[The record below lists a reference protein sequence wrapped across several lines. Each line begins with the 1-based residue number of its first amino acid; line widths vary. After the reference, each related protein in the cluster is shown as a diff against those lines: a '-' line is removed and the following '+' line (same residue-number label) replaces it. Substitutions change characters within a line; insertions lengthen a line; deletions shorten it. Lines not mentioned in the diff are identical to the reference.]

1 MHAFGYV
8 LSVVPVAVAT
18 ACAVWP
24 VRGAVRR
31 LGTASYVAGFAPSQ
45 LPVPVACYLLASTA
59 LCLAQGELGSASG
72 RVGLALTL
80 CALAGLGTLV
90 ARALPTRR
98 VVERAL
104 TPYGLPEDRPGG
116 PGPLSVISRP
126 AAAALLVPFL
136 RGRRD
141 VQRIA
146 DLAYGDAKRFQ
157 RLDLYRHRSRP
168 DDAPVFVY
176 FHGGHF
182 HSGSKNREA
191 LPLLYRLAANGW
203 IVISANYR
211 LAPAASFPDAHVDA
225 KLVLAWVGEHVA
237 AFGGDP
243 DTIVIAGDSAGAHLA
258 AFAGLTANDPTYQPR
273 FEQADTTVTAVVG
286 LGGYYGQLDTA
297 RPETSPLAHARD
309 DAPPFLLLHGDR
321 DSVIPVQWA
330 REFAADL
337 RAISHA
343 PVELVELPG
352 AQHAFDHFH
361 TVRSAPVAAAIQA
374 FTAWT
379 RRQDQGCPDHHR
391 RQAPRADPLI
401 DPPRAGSPS
410 RAAAATRP
418 ALVFRRAS
426 ARRAARSARGGS

>member
-1 MHAFGYV
+1 MGRGGRILLACE
-8 LSVVPVAVAT
+8 LPDTSSPSCRSRSPRRVPCGRSA
-18 ACAVWP
+18 
-24 VRGAVRR
+24 GGR
-31 LGTASYVAGFAPSQ
+31 LGTATYVAGLAPSQ

-59 LCLAQGELGSASG
+59 LCLAQGELWSASG
-72 RVGLALTL
+72 LVGLALTL

-104 TPYGLPEDRPGG
+104 VAYGLAEDRPGG
-116 PGPLSVISRP
+116 PGPLSVTALRRTRLV
-126 AAAALLVPFL
+126 AAALLVPFL
-136 RGRRD
+136 RRRRD
-141 VQRIA
+141 VQRMA
-146 DLAYGDAKRFQ
+146 DLAYGGAGRFQ

-168 DDAPVFVY
+168 DGAPVFVY

-182 HSGSKNREA
+182 RSGSKNRES

-243 DTIVIAGDSAGAHLA
+243 RTIVIAGDSAGAHLA
-258 AFAGLTANDPTYQPR
+258 AFAGLTVNDPTYQPR

-286 LGGYYGQLDTA
+286 LGGYYGPLDAA

-321 DSVIPVQWA
+321 DSVVPVQGT
-330 REFAADL
+330 REFAAAL

-352 AQHAFDHFH
+352 AQHAFDHFQ
-361 TVRSAPVAAAIQA
+361 TLRCAPVAAAIQA

-379 RRQDQGCPDHHR
+379 RHR
-391 RQAPRADPLI
+391 VKGVIR
-401 DPPRAGSPS
+401 
-410 RAAAATRP
+410 
-418 ALVFRRAS
+418 
-426 ARRAARSARGGS
+426 